1 MTFKNIIESNGF
13 DVGFESNCLG
23 SGLFK
28 PLTSPSVF
36 NGYVL
41 QVTNGTTTRRMG
53 LIEHRNSGGVRTT
66 DFVNG
71 ANNFGVNSTGSGK
84 FVVIADD
91 RDSRDDKP
99 QFFDFSY
106 ESRP

>member
-1 MTFKNIIESNGF
+1 
-13 DVGFESNCLG
+13 
-23 SGLFK
+23 
-28 PLTSPSVF
+28 
-36 NGYVL
+36 
-41 QVTNGTTTRRMG
+41 MG